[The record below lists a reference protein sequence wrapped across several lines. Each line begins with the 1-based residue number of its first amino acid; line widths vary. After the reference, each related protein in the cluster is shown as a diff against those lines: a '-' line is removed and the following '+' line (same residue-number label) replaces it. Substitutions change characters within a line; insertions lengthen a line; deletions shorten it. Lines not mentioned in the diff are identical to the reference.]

1 LKPVN
6 DVEELRKAGSFC
18 PNMTP
23 FVLMIALSVH
33 SIFEGLAVGLT
44 SDVSNAFSM
53 VLAIAVHKGAA
64 ASSLGISLVKTF
76 PDDFKLCR
84 WLVFVFSLATPFGI
98 ILGMILS
105 NSGPVYDVIFNSLAA
120 GSFVYI
126 ACSEVIVEE
135 FTIPGSRMWKLLAF
149 LVGIAIITSLWF
161 IPGS

>member
-1 LKPVN
+1 
-6 DVEELRKAGSFC
+6 
-18 PNMTP
+18 MTP

-44 SDVSNAFSM
+44 PDLKNTFNM
-53 VLAIAVHKGAA
+53 VLAIAIHKGAA

-84 WLVFVFSLATPFGI
+84 WLVFTFSLATPLGI
-98 ILGMILS
+98 IMGMLLKNAGTI
-105 NSGPVYDVIFNSLAA
+105 YDIIFNSLAA

-135 FTIPGSRMWKLLAF
+135 FTIPGNRMWKLLTF
-149 LVGIAIITSLWF
+149 LLGIAVITSLWLLD
-161 IPGS
+161 

>member
-1 LKPVN
+1 
-6 DVEELRKAGSFC
+6 
-18 PNMTP
+18 
-23 FVLMIALSVH
+23 MIALSVH

>member
-1 LKPVN
+1 MRPVN
-6 DVEELRKAGSFC
+6 DVEELRKAGSCC

-64 ASSLGISLVKTF
+64 SSSLGISLVKTF
-76 PDDFKLCR
+76 PDDFTLCR

>member
-1 LKPVN
+1 
-6 DVEELRKAGSFC
+6 
-18 PNMTP
+18 MTP